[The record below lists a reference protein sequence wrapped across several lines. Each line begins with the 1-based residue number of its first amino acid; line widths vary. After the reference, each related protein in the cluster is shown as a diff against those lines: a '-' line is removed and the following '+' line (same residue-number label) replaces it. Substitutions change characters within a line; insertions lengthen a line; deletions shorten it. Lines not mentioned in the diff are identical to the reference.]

1 MSNGLPP
8 TIFIDIYKS
17 RTERLLRRP
26 QPWRW
31 RALSEGNRKVLA
43 SGEAYTNRE
52 DCLSVIRLLFADNTA
67 NVFLRRREADGWPA
81 GTPLG
86 LDRLRQA

>member
-1 MSNGLPP
+1 MSDFPP
-8 TIFIDIYKS
+8 VVFIDIYKS
-17 RTERLLRRP
+17 RVSSWLRRP

-43 SGEAYTNRE
+43 SGEAYTNRY
-52 DCLSVIRLLFADNTA
+52 DCLAVIQLLFADKSA
-67 NVFLRRREADGWPA
+67 NVFIRRREADGWPE

-86 LDRLRQA
+86 LDRIRQA